1 VASGATDRRASGLV
15 VAVSIGAAIADPIA
29 VDSDAPILV
38 VDDTPSKRL
47 AIRAILEPLGHPIV
61 EAESGQAALRALM
74 TGVFAV
80 ILMDVMMPGMDGYET
95 AKLIRVRQES
105 EDTPIIFVT
114 AQANDEA
121 QLTLAYAS
129 GAVDFIT
136 APLSPEIL
144 RAKIS
149 IFVKLHRKS
158 RELETA
164 RATAIEASRAKSEFV
179 ANMSHE
185 LRTPLNGVLGMAT
198 LLRDT
203 NLDETQNTYVDALA
217 TSGEALLAVIGDVLD
232 FSKIE
237 AGRLDFDYTDF
248 DLRNVVEESCE
259 MLAERAHAK
268 GLEISQWVDAAVPE
282 TVNGD
287 RARVRQILLN
297 LLSNAVKFTSAGEVS
312 LRVVVNG
319 DGHLHFAVK
328 DSGVGIRSE
337 QTAALFEPFVQADQ
351 STTREYGGSGLGLTI
366 SRQLVERMGG
376 EIGADRSATG
386 GSVFWFTAD
395 LPAVASEAVG
405 AAQYPELLGLRAL
418 VVDDNATNRAITESH
433 LEAWDIKCEAVA
445 LPAEAIDAMQR
456 AAETESP
463 FDLVL
468 LGVNV
473 PEMAGTEL
481 LDALHGRADLGHPKI
496 VMLSSAPLDAAN
508 RTHEGIA
515 AVLSKPARQ
524 SELRAAIAEA
534 FAAAPPS
541 TAVDPPDGPV
551 CAGRGLMVLT
561 VEDDPINRIITEAML
576 ASIGLETMMAH
587 NGREAVEM
595 AASQD
600 YAAIL
605 MDCQMP
611 EVDGFEATRRIR
623 RAENGRRVPIIA
635 VTALTGPGDR
645 ARCLAAGMD
654 DYLSKPLRIEVLNEA
669 FQRWLPTD

>member
-1 VASGATDRRASGLV
+1 
-15 VAVSIGAAIADPIA
+15 
-29 VDSDAPILV
+29 
-38 VDDTPSKRL
+38 L
-47 AIRAILEPLGHPIV
+47 AIRAILEPLGHLIV
-61 EAESGQAALRALM
+61 EAESGQAALRVLM

-80 ILMDVMMPGMDGYET
+80 ILMDVKMPGMDGYET
-95 AKLIRVRQES
+95 AKLIRVREES

-149 IFVKLHRKS
+149 IFVNLHRKS

-203 NLDETQNTYVDALA
+203 KLDKTQTIYVDALA

-237 AGRLDFDYTDF
+237 AGRLDLDYTDF
-248 DLRNVVEESCE
+248 DVRDVVAESSQ
-259 MLAERAHAK
+259 MLAERAHTK
-268 GLEISQWVDAAVPE
+268 GLEISHWVDAAVPQ

-287 RARVRQILLN
+287 RARLRQILLN
-297 LLSNAVKFTSAGEVS
+297 LLSNAVKFTAAGEVS
-312 LRVVVNG
+312 LRVRPTG
-319 DGHLHFAVK
+319 DGHLHFVVK
-328 DSGVGIRSE
+328 DTGVGIKSE
-337 QTAALFEPFVQADQ
+337 QTAKLFEPFVQADQ

-366 SRQLVERMGG
+366 SRELVERMGG
-376 EIGADRSATG
+376 KIGADRSATG

-395 LPAVASEAVG
+395 LPAVASEPV
-405 AAQYPELLGLRAL
+405 AATRYPELLGLRAL
-418 VVDDNATNRAITESH
+418 VVDDNATNRTIVESY
-433 LEAWDIKCEAVA
+433 LETWDVNCEAVGRV
-445 LPAEAIDAMQR
+445 AEAIDAMQR
-456 AAETESP
+456 AVIAGSR

-473 PEMAGTEL
+473 PELAGAEL
-481 LDALHGRADLGHPKI
+481 LAALRGRADLGHPKI

-508 RTHEGIA
+508 RSHEGIA
-515 AVLSKPARQ
+515 AVLTKPARE
-524 SELRAAIAEA
+524 SEVRTAIVEA
-534 FAAAPPS
+534 FATALPR
-541 TAVDPPDGPV
+541 TAVDPPSELARAD
-551 CAGRGLMVLT
+551 RGLMLLT

-576 ASIGLETMMAH
+576 ASIGLQTMMAH

-595 AASQD
+595 AASHD
-600 YAAIL
+600 YATIL

-611 EVDGFEATRRIR
+611 EVDGFEATRLIR
-623 RAENGRRVPIIA
+623 QAENGGHVPIIA

-654 DYLSKPLRIEVLNEA
+654 DYLSKPLRIAALNEA
-669 FQRWLPTD
+669 FRRWLPTD

>member
-1 VASGATDRRASGLV
+1 M
-15 VAVSIGAAIADPIA
+15 GAAIADAVP
-29 VDSDAPILV
+29 VDSDATILV
-38 VDDTPSKRL
+38 VDDTASKRL

-80 ILMDVMMPGMDGYET
+80 ILMDVKMPGMDGYET

-121 QLTLAYAS
+121 HLTLAYAS
-129 GAVDFIT
+129 GAIDFIT
-136 APLSPEIL
+136 APLSPEVL

-158 RELETA
+158 RELEIA

-203 NLDETQNTYVDALA
+203 KLDKTQHIYVDALA

-237 AGRLDFDYTDF
+237 AGRLDFDCTDF
-248 DLRNVVEESCE
+248 DLRGLVAESCE
-259 MLAERAHAK
+259 MLAEQAHAK
-268 GLEISQWVDAAVPE
+268 GLEISHWVDARVPE
-282 TVNGD
+282 AVNGD

-297 LLSNAVKFTSAGEVS
+297 LLSNAVKFTSIGEVS
-312 LRVVVNG
+312 LRVGANG
-319 DGHLHFAVK
+319 DGRVHFAVK
-328 DSGVGIRSE
+328 DTGVGIKGE
-337 QTAALFEPFVQADQ
+337 HAGKLFEAFVQGDQ
-351 STTREYGGSGLGLTI
+351 STTREYGGTGLGLTI

-376 EIGADRSATG
+376 EIDAHRSATG
-386 GSVFWFTAD
+386 GSVFSFTAD
-395 LPAVASEAVG
+395 LPAVASKAV
-405 AAQYPELLGLRAL
+405 AASQYPELLGLRAL
-418 VVDDNATNRAITESH
+418 VVDDNATNRTIVEGY
-433 LEAWDIKCEAVA
+433 LETWNIDCEAVA
-445 LPAEAIDAMQR
+445 LVADAIDAMQR
-456 AAETESP
+456 AAIAGSP

-468 LGVNV
+468 LDVNL
-473 PEMAGTEL
+473 PDMAGTGL
-481 LDALHGRADLGHPKI
+481 LGALRGRADLGHPKI
-496 VMLSSAPLDAAN
+496 VMLSSAQLDAAN
-508 RTHEGIA
+508 RTHEGVA
-515 AVLSKPARQ
+515 AVLTKPARP

-534 FAAAPPS
+534 FAAAPPR
-541 TAVDPPDGPV
+541 TAPDPPTGLA
-551 CAGRGLMVLT
+551 CADRGLMLLT
-561 VEDDPINRIITEAML
+561 VEDDPINRMITEAML
-576 ASIGLETMMAH
+576 AKIGLETMMAH

-595 AASQD
+595 VARHD

-611 EVDGFEATRRIR
+611 EVDGFEATRLIR
-623 RAENGRRVPIIA
+623 QAENGRRVPIIA

-654 DYLSKPLRIEVLNEA
+654 DYLSKPLRIEVLIEA
-669 FQRWLPTD
+669 FDRWLPTD